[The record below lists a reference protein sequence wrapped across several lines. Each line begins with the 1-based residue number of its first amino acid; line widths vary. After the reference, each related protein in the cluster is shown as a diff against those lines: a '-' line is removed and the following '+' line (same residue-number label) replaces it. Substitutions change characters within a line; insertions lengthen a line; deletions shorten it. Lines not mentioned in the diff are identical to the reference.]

1 MWYRKAMDLN
11 DLNREFPE
19 EREQVID
26 FMEEEKGKEDVE
38 NLFQKVRSGE
48 EYTSPS
54 GAIRVNPRIE
64 IPPIRNQ
71 DIDGTFNLIENSH
84 LKKKMQS
91 KITMSKQ

>member
-38 NLFQKVRSGE
+38 NLS
-48 EYTSPS
+48 
-54 GAIRVNPRIE
+54 
-64 IPPIRNQ
+64 
-71 DIDGTFNLIENSH
+71 
-84 LKKKMQS
+84 KKYVQVKN
-91 KITMSKQ
+91 ILLPLVL